1 MTDHH
6 GKPGYCCGII
16 NKSTYFPL
24 ISLITKHIIHYENH
38 YERAL
43 IKAYSPHDVRSV
55 GVSNKSEFNAANMA
69 QFTPFIHNVNLDLT
83 CIRLL

>member
-6 GKPGYCCGII
+6 GKPGYGGRVS

-24 ISLITKHIIHYENH
+24 ISLIPKHMIHHENH

-43 IKAYSPHDVRSV
+43 IKAYSPHDVRYV
-55 GVSNKSEFNAANMA
+55 GGSNNTEFNAANMA

-83 CIRLL
+83 RIRLL

>member
-6 GKPGYCCGII
+6 GKPGYGGGII

-24 ISLITKHIIHYENH
+24 ISLTTKHIIHYENR
-38 YERAL
+38 YERTL
-43 IKAYSPHDVRSV
+43 IKAYSPHDVRFFR
-55 GVSNKSEFNAANMA
+55 GSNKSEFNAANMA
-69 QFTPFIHNVNLDLT
+69 QFTLFIHNMNLDLT